1 MELLIVRHAIACER
15 NAQRWP
21 EDDERPLTPR
31 GALRARQAA
40 RGARRIAPR
49 PVRVLVSPLLRAR
62 QTAAILSKFAA
73 WPRPSLCA
81 LLTPEASPTA
91 VLALLSRSQE
101 SCVALVGH
109 QPALGRLMASC
120 LSSGARGAS
129 FELRKMGMALVR
141 FEGAPRAAAGELV
154 WLVPPRVLRALR

>member
-21 EDDERPLTPR
+21 DDDERPLTPR
-31 GALRARQAA
+31 GILRARQAA
-40 RGARRIAPR
+40 RGVRRVAPR

-62 QTAAILSKFAA
+62 QTAAILSEFAA

-91 VLALLSRSQE
+91 VLALLSRSHE

-109 QPALGRLMASC
+109 QPALGRLLASC
-120 LSSGARGAS
+120 LGGGGGAT
-129 FELRKMGMALVR
+129 FELRKMGMALLR
-141 FEGAPRAAAGELV
+141 FEGAPRAGHAELL
-154 WLVPPRVLRALR
+154 WLVPPRLLRALR